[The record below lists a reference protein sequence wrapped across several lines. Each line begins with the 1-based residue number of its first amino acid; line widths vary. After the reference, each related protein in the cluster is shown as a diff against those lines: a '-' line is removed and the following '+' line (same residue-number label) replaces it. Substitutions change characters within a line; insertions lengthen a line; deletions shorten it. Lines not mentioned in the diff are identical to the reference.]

1 MKTLLIVNVGQAP
14 QAQLEKFGDFEE
26 WALRAIR
33 SQGVEQHDIHIEFHD
48 GVQHALPNFDT
59 LAGVIIMGSLAMASE
74 KKPWMLRLSDEI
86 VQLVERQIPLL
97 GICFGHQL
105 IAQALGGV
113 VGYHPQGLE
122 IGTVQIA
129 KEPAANDDAI
139 FAHLPEQFGAQAVH
153 YQSVLTLP
161 ESAVHLARSDFEPH
175 HAYRVGSACWGVQF
189 HPEFTPEIMQMSLD
203 GLKHEFED
211 DYPAKS
217 AQVTETEQAKQVL
230 LQFARV
236 CCQVHSHF
244 HTTTHTSAR

>member
-175 HAYRVGSACWGVQF
+175 HAYRVGPACWGVQF

-211 DYPAKS
+211 DYPTKS
-217 AQVTETEQAKQVL
+217 AQVTETEHAKQVL

-236 CCQVHSHF
+236 CCQ
-244 HTTTHTSAR
+244 AR

>member
-14 QAQLEKFGDFEE
+14 QAQLEKFGDFEQ

-236 CCQVHSHF
+236 CCQ
-244 HTTTHTSAR
+244 AQ

>member
-105 IAQALGGV
+105 IAQA
-113 VGYHPQGLE
+113 
-122 IGTVQIA
+122 
-129 KEPAANDDAI
+129 
-139 FAHLPEQFGAQAVH
+139 
-153 YQSVLTLP
+153 
-161 ESAVHLARSDFEPH
+161 
-175 HAYRVGSACWGVQF
+175 
-189 HPEFTPEIMQMSLD
+189 
-203 GLKHEFED
+203 
-211 DYPAKS
+211 
-217 AQVTETEQAKQVL
+217 
-230 LQFARV
+230 
-236 CCQVHSHF
+236 
-244 HTTTHTSAR
+244 